1 MAAVS
6 DNPREIVDLADGA
19 VERAFHAPALFL
31 SASIPFLKTAAEL
44 DHDAARI
51 AKNAEHTR
59 TARPDRIRDAIVHL
73 CDAAFARGYQLVFGG
88 HPAISPLVLDAAR
101 AHASNLAR
109 PDEAAYPAVIVFQSL
124 YFEAAIGDS
133 TRNFAD
139 WSHGLLVWTASLPAS
154 LPSSNGRSAR
164 EASLLHMRGR
174 MTAAKQLQAAIFIGG
189 MDGVLD
195 EAAEF
200 RGAQPGRPCYALGST
215 GGAAE
220 ELLDTSTA
228 PYCGRALRPETLRAR
243 GSYPLLFREIF
254 EDIEATP

>member
-6 DNPREIVDLADGA
+6 DHPRELVDLADGA

-31 SASIPFLKTAAEL
+31 SASIPFLKSAADL
-44 DHDAARI
+44 DDDAGRI

-73 CDAAFARGYQLVFGG
+73 CDAAFSRGYQLVFGG

-101 AHASNLAR
+101 AQASNLAR

-124 YFEAAIGDS
+124 SFEAAIGEA

-139 WSHGLLVWTASLPAS
+139 WSHGLLVWTASMPA
-154 LPSSNGRSAR
+154 SNGRSAR
-164 EASLLHMRGR
+164 EASLLHMRAR
-174 MTAAKQLQAAIFIGG
+174 MTAAQQLQAAIFIGG

-195 EAAEF
+195 EAAVF

-220 ELLDTSTA
+220 ELLDTNTA
-228 PYCGRALRPETLRAR
+228 SYCGHNIPPETLGER
-243 GSYPLLFREIF
+243 GSYPLLFRKIF
-254 EDIEATP
+254 DDIEATP